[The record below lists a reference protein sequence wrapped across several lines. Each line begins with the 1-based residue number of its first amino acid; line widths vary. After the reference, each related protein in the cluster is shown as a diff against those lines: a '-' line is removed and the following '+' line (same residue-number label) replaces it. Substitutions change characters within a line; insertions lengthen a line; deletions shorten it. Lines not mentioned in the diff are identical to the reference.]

1 MNKERSPEC
10 RLCGSP
16 TSDIFQL
23 TVLSEHEVHYYEC
36 LGCGSLQT
44 EAPYWLDTAYNST
57 NLSREDTGAAQRSIQ
72 NSAAVF
78 AISRLLNLKNVF
90 DFGGGDGLLCRL
102 LRDTGINCF
111 LGDKYAT
118 PTYAQGFTEPDFE
131 VPDLVVAFEVI
142 EHFENPRSDFHQLFR
157 KRPKAILLSTCIYKK
172 QKEDW
177 WYLSPSS
184 GQHIFFY
191 SQRALEDIGKAHGYR
206 LVVKGDYIL
215 YVPQN
220 QAVRGCVAGTL
231 LSLLAIR
238 ITRLVLVFLPSPGV
252 QRDHQFQVAKS
263 KREANQKPAKT
274 LEAQ

>member
-36 LGCGSLQT
+36 FGCGSLQT

-111 LGDKYAT
+111 LGDK
-118 PTYAQGFTEPDFE
+118 
-131 VPDLVVAFEVI
+131 
-142 EHFENPRSDFHQLFR
+142 
-157 KRPKAILLSTCIYKK
+157 
-172 QKEDW
+172 
-177 WYLSPSS
+177 
-184 GQHIFFY
+184 
-191 SQRALEDIGKAHGYR
+191 
-206 LVVKGDYIL
+206 
-215 YVPQN
+215 
-220 QAVRGCVAGTL
+220 
-231 LSLLAIR
+231 
-238 ITRLVLVFLPSPGV
+238 
-252 QRDHQFQVAKS
+252 
-263 KREANQKPAKT
+263 
-274 LEAQ
+274 